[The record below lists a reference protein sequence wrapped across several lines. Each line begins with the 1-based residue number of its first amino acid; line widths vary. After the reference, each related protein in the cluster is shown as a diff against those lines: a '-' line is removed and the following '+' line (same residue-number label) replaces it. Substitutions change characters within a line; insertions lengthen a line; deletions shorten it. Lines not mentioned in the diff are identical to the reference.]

1 MNYGREYR
9 LSFTEKAKAILDQMT
24 LEEKIYMISG
34 HCGKTESMG
43 MGNYNSHPYPFGG
56 CERLGVKELGFCD
69 GPRGVVSGSSTCFPV
84 AMACGATFNRE
95 LERQIGAAIGK
106 EVRGNGGTYFG
117 GVCMNIPYHPGAG
130 RSQEC
135 FGEDSH
141 HMGEMASALMDGVQS
156 QGVIAC
162 AKHFAFNSMETSRFK
177 VNVTADKRTEMEVYF
192 PHFKKVI
199 DRGAASVMSAY
210 NLYQGKKCGHS
221 SYLLRE
227 ILKNKWGFDGFVVSD
242 FVLGV
247 TSTSGGITGGCDVEM
262 NFVWH
267 YTERKIKRCLA
278 KGKIR
283 QEQID
288 EACLRIIRTGLAFEE
303 LRKTLPQYD
312 KSILACDEHRVLA
325 RKAAEESITLLQ
337 NKDSFLPLRET
348 IQVALV
354 GDLVDVQNIGDH
366 GSSRVHPP
374 YIKTLVSALREEY
387 PNVKSQY
394 IRTKEVS
401 DHQAD
406 IAQADAVILVCG
418 MRHGDEGEFLFT
430 YGGDRKSLELKKE
443 ELSMID
449 QVSALNKNCGVVLMG
464 GNVIMTHSWK
474 DKVKAIL
481 FAYYP
486 GMEGGAALADILF
499 GKVNPS
505 GKLPFAIAERE
516 DAYPKIQ
523 WKTRKQHY
531 GYYHGYQKIDKE
543 QNAYD
548 FPFGYGL
555 SYTSFKLAEPKL
567 VDSNDKTAEFEVT
580 VTNTGERDGAEVV
593 QLYVSF
599 PESKVNRPVRALK
612 GFEKVAVPA
621 GESRTVRICVCR
633 EELGWYDETADA
645 FVQDTR
651 YRAQIGT
658 DEQTLLPDEI
668 YF

>member
-1 MNYGREYR
+1 M
-9 LSFTEKAKAILDQMT
+9 
-24 LEEKIYMISG
+24 
-34 HCGKTESMG
+34 
-43 MGNYNSHPYPFGG
+43 
-56 CERLGVKELGFCD
+56 
-69 GPRGVVSGSSTCFPV
+69 
-84 AMACGATFNRE
+84 
-95 LERQIGAAIGK
+95 
-106 EVRGNGGTYFG
+106 
-117 GVCMNIPYHPGAG
+117 
-130 RSQEC
+130 
-135 FGEDSH
+135 
-141 HMGEMASALMDGVQS
+141 
-156 QGVIAC
+156 
-162 AKHFAFNSMETSRFK
+162 
-177 VNVTADKRTEMEVYF
+177 
-192 PHFKKVI
+192 
-199 DRGAASVMSAY
+199 
-210 NLYQGKKCGHS
+210 
-221 SYLLRE
+221 
-227 ILKNKWGFDGFVVSD
+227 
-242 FVLGV
+242 
-247 TSTSGGITGGCDVEM
+247 
-262 NFVWH
+262 
-267 YTERKIKRCLA
+267 
-278 KGKIR
+278 
-283 QEQID
+283 
-288 EACLRIIRTGLAFEE
+288 
-303 LRKTLPQYD
+303 
-312 KSILACDEHRVLA
+312 
-325 RKAAEESITLLQ
+325 
-337 NKDSFLPLRET
+337 RET